1 MTLPMSCI
9 PLAPA
14 CAMMSA
20 TMRRVF
26 LVHLFWQESLDYR
39 DFVGFDGCKI
49 VSARI
54 FVLALSVL
62 ALLQHFVEYGEDI
75 VITKLSALVYL

>member
-1 MTLPMSCI
+1 MHTAGARLRDDVGNE
-9 PLAPA
+9 
-14 CAMMSA
+14 CAEF
-20 TMRRVF
+20 F

-75 VITKLSALVYL
+75 VITKLSTLVYL